1 MLNIKILSAL
11 RRTGVRCSLLTLI
24 LLSSVISA
32 SSQSDV
38 DANTLLLLRFENS
51 LNGEQ
56 GETPVQN
63 VGVTFESGTLGQGVL
78 VDGSDLL
85 QYATA
90 GNFNMPAGTIEFW
103 VKPRW
108 GASDNQNRVFFSL
121 GIGGHNND
129 FLLIKNSSNLFRFLI
144 KANDSEAIWWHSL
157 ANWNANQWHHIAVTW
172 TVPGRMITYID
183 GVERINHE
191 STLVDLFTVPPE
203 LNIGS
208 RNVVNDSQATCVID
222 ELRISNIARTPSEIR
237 ARLLAA
243 VPINNLSITLV
254 TRNLWKTWRIPV
266 QLTANSDL
274 GSFDVPVSPATLS
287 SSNPSVLMVA
297 ADGKIVGVGAGSA
310 TLTASFNG
318 VQASVDINVRAPLLE
333 PRIQTISNY
342 LATPAE
348 GALYE
353 IPVVILRYLPT
364 ADGQNLDAAWAP
376 DFFSLNPIP
385 LVQLEHTLD
394 LYDPI
399 VKFMLEEG
407 SRFRGYGSQAS
418 SPSLGYRVVAI
429 ISVYEPLPPGKP
441 KVQPGLPLYDAE
453 WFQIF
458 ERFGMRDYVN
468 NLGVKEVWTYWGGVQ
483 PTIPSYDP
491 AIHPPENMREGWESN
506 MSSPAT
512 GDISNSNRD
521 NTDLPVYDKTYVV
534 YYRNIRRLDP
544 VTIHGDGHQLESMF
558 DYVNRRQTG
567 DTELFWQ
574 KFVGFS
580 ATGEWRRGR
589 CGDTHHPPNALT
601 DYDYQNFAPFDSDI
615 MDWKPDGGQT
625 TAFSAATYGDVQYRF
640 PNNYLQ
646 AFGSSVIEPNWYIFW
661 RQSMPGHGNTIPY
674 GPSRMTN
681 WWQFIGDW
689 DAAYRAGLGLYEPA
703 NCTFSLPVRSQ
714 TFSSDGGTGVV
725 NVAAGGA
732 CRWMATS
739 NAPWLK
745 LTSGDTSNDGNTVV
759 NFSVA
764 PNTQGYPRTTTI
776 VVADQPFVVTQSAPN
791 PTLLSEQ
798 NSSGAIALDSV
809 TFVRDPFSLRTTHN
823 FSSDQRTPLSLFAL
837 NVDLLPGEN
846 ISVVSAQAQDEQH
859 RIFSLPVEFVGKV
872 PNLDWLTQINLLL
885 PEELSAGGDLSV
897 SISLR
902 GLPSNKVTIRITSNP
917 FYLTLGNLVL
927 CGSGGLERTLTNNIH
942 ATSRPPLIVSSRPF
956 PPAIFLQSHVDGKL
970 LKTEDEILCGAPT
983 QGLSTIIGS
992 SDVLF
997 TC

>member
-11 RRTGVRCSLLTLI
+11 RRTSVRCSLLTFI

-32 SSQSDV
+32 SSQNDV

-56 GETPVQN
+56 GETPVQK
-63 VGVTFESGTLGQGVL
+63 VGVTFESGILGQGVL

-90 GNFNMPAGTIEFW
+90 DNFNMPAGTIEFW

-108 GASDNQNRVFFSL
+108 GNFDNQSRVLFSL
-121 GIGGHNND
+121 GFGGHNND
-129 FLLIKNSSNLFRFLI
+129 FLLLKDFGNRFRFLI
-144 KANDSEAIWWHSL
+144 RADDSEAIWWYSL
-157 ANWNANQWHHIAVTW
+157 ENWNANQWHHIAVAW

-183 GVERINHE
+183 GIERLNHA
-191 STLVDLFTVPPE
+191 STSVDVLFPIPSE

-208 RNVVNDSQATCVID
+208 RNVENNAQANCVID
-222 ELRISNIARTPSEIR
+222 ELRISDIARTPAEIT
-237 ARLLAA
+237 ARFLAA
-243 VPINNLSITLV
+243 VTINNLSINLV

-266 QLTANSDL
+266 TISADTNVGLVN
-274 GSFDVPVSPATLS
+274 VPVSPATLS
-287 SSNPSVLMVA
+287 SSDPSVLMIA
-297 ADGKIVGVGAGSA
+297 NDGQIVGVAAGSA
-310 TLTASFNG
+310 VLTATLNG
-318 VQASVDINVRAPLLE
+318 VHASVSVNVRAPLLE

-353 IPVVILRYLPT
+353 MPVVILRYLPT
-364 ADGQNLDAAWAP
+364 ADGQNLDVAWAP

-385 LVQLEHTLD
+385 LVQLEHNLD

-418 SPSLGYRVVAI
+418 PPSLGYRVVAI
-429 ISVYEPLPPGKP
+429 ISVYEPVPPGKA
-441 KVQPGLPLYDAE
+441 KAQPGLPLYDAE

-468 NLGVKEVWTYWGGVQ
+468 NLGVKEVWMYTGYVQ
-483 PTIPSYDP
+483 PNIPSYDP
-491 AIHPPENMREGWESN
+491 AIHPPENLREGWESN
-506 MSSPAT
+506 MSSPTT
-512 GDISNSNRD
+512 GDISNSNRAT
-521 NTDLPVYDKTYVV
+521 TDLPIYDKTYIV
-534 YYRNIRRLDP
+534 YGRNIRRLDP
-544 VTIHGDGHQLESMF
+544 VTIHGDGHQLEGMF
-558 DYVNRRQTG
+558 DYVNRRQMG
-567 DTELFWQ
+567 DSVLFWQ

-580 ATGEWRRGR
+580 ATGLWQRGR
-589 CGDTHHPPNALT
+589 CGDTHHPPNALN
-601 DYDYQNFAPFDSDI
+601 DYDYLNFAPFDSDI
-615 MDWKPDGGQT
+615 RDWKPDGGET
-625 TAFSAATYGDVQYRF
+625 TAFSAATYGDVPYRF

-674 GPSRMTN
+674 SLSRMTN

-689 DAAYRAGLGLYEPA
+689 DAASRAGLGLYEPA

-714 TFSSDGGTGVV
+714 IFASDGGTGVV
-725 NVAAGGA
+725 NVTAGAG

-739 NAPWLK
+739 NAPWVK
-745 LTSGDTSNDGNTVV
+745 LTSGDTSNNGNTVV

-764 PNTQGYPRTTTI
+764 ANTHGYPRATTI

-798 NSSGAIALDSV
+798 TSSGAIALDSV

-823 FSSDQRTPLSLFAL
+823 FSSDQRTRISLFAL
-837 NVDLLPGEN
+837 NVELLPSEN
-846 ISVVSAQAQDEQH
+846 ISVVSAQAEDQQH
-859 RIFSLPVEFVGKV
+859 RIFLLPVEFVGRV
-872 PNLDWLTQINLLL
+872 PNFDWLTQINLLL
-885 PEELSAGGDLSV
+885 PEELSAGEDLSM
-897 SISLR
+897 SISMR

-917 FYLTLGNLVL
+917 F
-927 CGSGGLERTLTNNIH
+927 
-942 ATSRPPLIVSSRPF
+942 
-956 PPAIFLQSHVDGKL
+956 
-970 LKTEDEILCGAPT
+970 
-983 QGLSTIIGS
+983 
-992 SDVLF
+992 
-997 TC
+997 

>member
-11 RRTGVRCSLLTLI
+11 HRTSVRCTLLTFI

-108 GASDNQNRVFFSL
+108 GTFDNQHRVFFSL
-121 GIGGHNND
+121 GFGGPNSD
-129 FLLIKNSSNLFRFLI
+129 VVLLKDGAANFRFMI
-144 KANDSEAIWWHSL
+144 TADDSEANQGYSF
-157 ANWNANQWHHIAVTW
+157 ANWNANDWHHIAVTW

-183 GVERINHE
+183 GIERINHA
-191 STLVDLFTVPPE
+191 STSQDTLLSIPPT

-208 RNVVNDSQATCVID
+208 RSVQNNAQANCVID
-222 ELRISNIARTPSEIR
+222 ELRISNIARTPAEIT
-237 ARLLAA
+237 ARILAA
-243 VPINNLSITLV
+243 VTVQNISINLV

-266 QLTANSDL
+266 TISADTNV
-274 GSFDVPVSPATLS
+274 GSFNVPGSAATLS
-287 SSNPSVLMVA
+287 SNNPSVLMITT
-297 ADGKIVGVGAGSA
+297 DGKIVGVGAGSA
-310 TLTASFNG
+310 LLTVTFNG
-318 VQASVDINVRAPLLE
+318 FHASLSVNVHAPLLE

-364 ADGQNLDAAWAP
+364 ADGQNLDVTWVP

-407 SRFRGYGSQAS
+407 SRFRGYGSQAA

-429 ISVYEPLPPGKP
+429 ISVYEPPPPGKP
-441 KVQPGLPLYDAE
+441 KNQPGLPLYDAE

-468 NLGVKEVWTYWGGVQ
+468 NLGVKEVWMYWGGVQ
-483 PTIPSYDP
+483 PNIPSYDP

-506 MSSPAT
+506 MASPTT

-521 NTDLPVYDKTYVV
+521 NTDLPVYDKTYIV
-534 YYRNIRRLDP
+534 YKRNIRRLDP

-567 DTELFWQ
+567 NSELFRQ

-580 ATGEWRRGR
+580 ATGEWQRGR

-601 DYDYQNFAPFDSDI
+601 DYDYQNSAPFDSDI

-625 TAFSAATYGDVQYRF
+625 TAFSAATYGDVPYGF

-646 AFGSSVIEPNWYIFW
+646 AFGSSVSEANWHIFW

-674 GPSRMTN
+674 GSNRMTN

-689 DAAYRAGLGLYEPA
+689 DAAYSAGLGLYEPA

-714 TFSSDGGTGVV
+714 IFSSDGGTGVV
-725 NVAAGGA
+725 NVTTGGA

-739 NAPWLK
+739 NAPWVK
-745 LTSGDTSNDGNTVV
+745 LTSGDTSNNGNTVV

-764 PNTQGYPRTTTI
+764 PNTHGYPRTTTI

-798 NSSGAIALDSV
+798 TSPGAIALDSV

-823 FSSDQRTPLSLFAL
+823 FSSDQRTRVSLFAL
-837 NVDLLPGEN
+837 NVELLPSEN
-846 ISVVSAQAQDEQH
+846 ISVVSAQAEDEQH

-872 PNLDWLTQINLLL
+872 PNVDWLTQINLLL
-885 PEELSAGGDLSV
+885 PEELPANGDLSV

-902 GLPSNKVTIRITSNP
+902 GLPSNKVMIRITSNP
-917 FYLTLGNLVL
+917 F
-927 CGSGGLERTLTNNIH
+927 
-942 ATSRPPLIVSSRPF
+942 
-956 PPAIFLQSHVDGKL
+956 
-970 LKTEDEILCGAPT
+970 
-983 QGLSTIIGS
+983 
-992 SDVLF
+992 
-997 TC
+997 